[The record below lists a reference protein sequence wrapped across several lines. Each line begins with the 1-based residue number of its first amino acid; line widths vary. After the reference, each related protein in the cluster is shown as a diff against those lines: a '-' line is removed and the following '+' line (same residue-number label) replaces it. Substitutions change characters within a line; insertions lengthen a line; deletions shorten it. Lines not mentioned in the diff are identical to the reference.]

1 MVSNAGRDKKEI
13 ALIIPVFNVEKYI
26 KELID
31 SLKCQTNKNFRVYFL
46 DDNSDDNSCEYIEN
60 HMEEDW
66 LLARNDERMGAAL
79 TRNKGIELSTEKYI
93 HCIDADDVIESTFI
107 EELYTCINEYN
118 PEIIMLERDFF
129 KDGEKVDVHKSIR
142 KIYPQGIYNANTL
155 GYCLY
160 TRAKVATMDVCIS
173 RNFINKYGIRFQ
185 DLSSSNDVFFILFS
199 MMMAEKIVHVNSYY
213 PLYHTRIHFSESRIS
228 SHRDPMNAYLALQ
241 KVKDELENVGKLKS
255 QGKYFWEYALM
266 SMQDQ
271 LNKCRDEE
279 RRKEVLSF
287 LKSQGFNQMGVGSSL
302 YEEAVPQAF
311 KDQYNKFC
319 ELETTNPA
327 MKQSMY
333 MEGLCFFSE
342 DKIVDFVN
350 TMKNENKTTGF
361 WGLGSF
367 SKGFIEIVQKNSLS
381 LDYYFDNNPESGKK
395 YNISVL
401 DYKSIDASPDVIVIS
416 TTQYFSEIA
425 DIISDRNPN
434 TKVICMEDI
443 LYDGIS

>member
-1 MVSNAGRDKKEI
+1 MIKMVNGKKRIFYLDALRAI
-13 ALIIPVFNVEKYI
+13 AICLVI
-26 KELID
+26 
-31 SLKCQTNKNFRVYFL
+31 
-46 DDNSDDNSCEYIEN
+46 
-60 HMEEDW
+60 
-66 LLARNDERMGAAL
+66 L
-79 TRNKGIELSTEKYI
+79 THVSRLFCAELSVGTSAWTVAAFGNVFGIMGVPIFLLISGSLLLNREYEIGDFLKRRFSRILIPFIFWALLLPIFRMFVGTANSGIGSYI
-93 HCIDADDVIESTFI
+93 HLFFDHYWFI
-107 EELYTCINEYN
+107 W
-118 PEIIMLERDFF
+118 ML
-129 KDGEKVDVHKSIR
+129 I
-142 KIYPQGIYNANTL
+142 GIYLFLPIINA
-155 GYCLY
+155 
-160 TRAKVATMDVCIS
+160 
-173 RNFINKYGIRFQ
+173 FINKYGIRFQ

-333 MEGLCFFSE
+333 MEGLCVFSE